1 MQPKQTSYRDAGV
14 DVERG
19 DAFVE
24 RIKAKVASTYTD
36 RVRAG
41 VGGFAALFKMDGGK
55 LLAAGTD
62 GVGTKVKI
70 AQQLGIHD
78 TIGIDLVAMCV
89 NDVICTGAAPLFF
102 LDYLATGKLD
112 VETGEKI
119 VGGIADGC
127 KQAGCALIGG
137 ETAEMPGMYQNGEYD
152 LAGFCVGE
160 VMERDLIDGSNI
172 AEGDTLI
179 ALPSSG
185 FHSNGYSLVRKLV
198 DTAEVDLLKECL
210 TPTRIYWNAVKNAR
224 DILHGMAH
232 ITGGGFA
239 NIPRMNSGFDY
250 VIDTLPEQNH
260 LPPVFGEIARRS
272 GLARRELYQ
281 TFNMGIGLVLATRQP
296 DALLSRLGAAR
307 ERFWRIGHVT
317 KGTGRVVVSGAD
329 GFILD

>member
-1 MQPKQTSYRDAGV
+1 MQGQTSYRDAGV

-24 RIKAKVASTYTD
+24 RIKAKVATTYTD
-36 RVRAG
+36 RVMAG
-41 VGGFAALFKMDGGK
+41 VGGFAALYKMGNGR

-70 AQQLGIHD
+70 AQHLNIHG
-78 TIGIDLVAMCV
+78 TIGVDLVAMCV
-89 NDVICTGAAPLFF
+89 NDVICTGATPLFF

-112 VETGEKI
+112 VETGATLIDGI
-119 VGGIADGC
+119 VDGC
-127 KQAGCALIGG
+127 QQSGCALIGG
-137 ETAEMPGMYQNGEYD
+137 ETAEMPGLYNDGEYD

-160 VMERDLIDGSNI
+160 VMEQDLIDGRHI
-172 AEGDTLI
+172 KEGDTLI

-198 DTAEVDLLKECL
+198 KPEEIDLLAACL
-210 TPTRIYWNAVKNAR
+210 TPTRIYWNAIKTAR
-224 DILHGMAH
+224 DCIHGMAH
-232 ITGGGFA
+232 VTGGGFA

-250 VIDTLPEQNH
+250 VIDTLPALTH

-272 GLARRELYQ
+272 GLPRAELYK
-281 TFNMGIGLVLATRQP
+281 TFNMGIGMVIATRQP
-296 DALLSRLGAAR
+296 DALLSRLSTAG

-317 KGTGRVVVSGAD
+317 KGTGRVVVSEQD
-329 GFILD
+329 GFVIE